1 MISPALIENVEKIR
15 MPYRVLI
22 LVGVLVL
29 LMSVFVFFIY
39 HPKTAEISTI
49 KKAISKLDRE
59 INAAKARAKN
69 ADKFEAELAMVDAQF
84 REALKLLPNKREIP
98 HLLKSI
104 TQQGSE
110 SNLEF
115 LLFSP
120 KRERPRNFYVEI
132 PVSVEVR
139 GEYHDV
145 ARFFDKV
152 GRMERIVNM
161 LEVSMKPAKTL
172 GTDLVTKCVAVTY
185 RFKEGKPDAGKAK
198 KRRKKRSKKKA
209 R

>member
-1 MISPALIENVEKIR
+1 MISPALIEKVEKIK
-15 MPYRVLI
+15 MSYRVLI
-22 LVGVLVL
+22 LVGVLGL
-29 LMSVFVFFIY
+29 LITVFMFLVY
-39 HPKTAEISTI
+39 NPKTAEISKI
-49 KKAISKLDRE
+49 NKAISKLDRQ
-59 INAAKARAKN
+59 IKAAKARAKH
-69 ADKFEAELAMVDAQF
+69 ADKFEAELAMVNAQF

-98 HLLKSI
+98 HLLKII
-104 TQQGSE
+104 TQQGSN

-115 LLFSP
+115 RLFSP
-120 KRERPRNFYVEI
+120 KPERQRNFYVEI

-161 LEVSMKPAKTL
+161 LGVSMEPAEEL

-185 RFKEGKPDAGKAK
+185 RFSEGKPDAGKAK
-198 KRRKKRSKKKA
+198 KRREKRSKK
-209 R
+209 